1 MCGWGQVLDRI
12 HVQLCVTALLHH
24 QERSQQKIMI
34 AGDVG
39 GNLTAFTLGDTLWK
53 LVLPEMGKVAWSIA
67 HDRHPDGAKPDAL

>member
-1 MCGWGQVLDRI
+1 
-12 HVQLCVTALLHH
+12 
-24 QERSQQKIMI
+24 MI

-67 HDRHPDGAKPDAL
+67 HDRHPDGAKPDALQ